1 MNNNYK
7 LIWSHTKQCFVV
19 ASEIA
24 KSAGK
29 RSCRVLNPILS
40 VSFSLSI
47 LLSSSL
53 LHSAPQDGVVS
64 QGSASIAVQGATT
77 TITQTSSKAVIDWKS
92 FNIGVNETTTFKQP
106 SVNSVVLNRI
116 HDSSGS
122 QIMGQL
128 NANGHV
134 FLVNPNGVTFA
145 RGAHVNVGG
154 LVASTLDITDA
165 DFMQGNYQF
174 KAAGNQNGKII
185 NYGHINANTVALLGN
200 QVTNDGWIVASTGK
214 GDVALV
220 AANDITISF
229 GSNQHLGIKVSKGT
243 LNALVDNKQL
253 IQADGGKILLRA
265 AAADSLLGAVVNNS
279 GTVRAR
285 SLNMVDGEI
294 LLLADMHHGTTTVS
308 GILDASAPVSGNGG
322 FIETSAATVNI
333 TKGAFIDTRALT
345 GDFGEW
351 LIDPINYT
359 IAVAGGDI
367 TGADLSNRLATSNI
381 TIETSLVAGGGLVG
395 AGTAEA
401 GNIMVNDD
409 ITWSTANTRLTLNAK
424 NNIYVNKSITA
435 SGDGAGVIFDT
446 GFQNLLTDTPQTQAD
461 LAASKHLQF
470 GDEGIVTLSGADPIY
485 QVDGRRFQV
494 INGNNS
500 AINGDTALIELQNI
514 QDKLSGKYVLGVDID
529 ATATVSWDGGK
540 GFKPIGQ
547 KFNGATLVFPFSGY
561 FSGAGHTIN
570 GLTINRITTST
581 TSQIGLFGML
591 SKGHI
596 RDVGLT
602 NVNIT
607 GLEAS
612 YKSGAVGALVG
623 ASQHSSIKNSYAT
636 GKVTGFGPYTGGLIG
651 DNRSSPITASYTK
664 VKVVGSG
671 YSTGGLIGY
680 NLNSAI
686 TESYT
691 TGEVVNN
698 GDQTGGLIGFNR
710 NSDIT
715 DSYTTGKVVSVDG
728 HATGGLIGYDDG
740 SSTITRTYA
749 TGNVSGDK
757 YAIGG
762 LIGLQREGTIT
773 ESYASGNVDSNDN
786 SGGLV
791 GVKLKGSITNSYATG
806 NVYGKKKAGGL
817 IGSIAQN
824 TTITKSYATGEVTSG
839 DDYNSSAGGLVGAN
853 NSTIT
858 ASYATG
864 KVVGSGGSTGGL
876 VGENYSYGNII
887 ESYATGQVVGHG
899 YFTGG
904 LIGFNHG
911 STNTVTRSYA
921 TGKVTGTEDVSV
933 DNATGGLIGYQQAGS
948 IIESYA
954 RGNVTGNGNTGGLIG
969 KIRSGTIT
977 ESLASGN
984 VSGDKNVGGL
994 VGHSTAGIITKS
1006 YALGKVSGDTQMG
1019 GLVGEMQAQGSIEDS
1034 YAWGDVT
1041 SLNGDELGGLVGKF
1055 DNGSITTS
1063 YATGKVSSGKAAP
1076 ESLGGL
1082 VGSITR
1088 DDQTSI
1094 SHSYFSESTDQS
1106 QGIGSGS
1113 AKTVTKLNV
1122 VDSKLKAS
1130 YGGFD
1135 LRNTYAVDDTV
1146 WRIYEGHIT
1155 PVLTFALTQ
1164 ASALITG
1171 VSRSAE
1177 YSGEKIIET
1186 VSAAEIGVANNID
1199 TLAISGAIKLSTTS
1213 KNVGVYT
1220 GNNIEIES
1228 DLYSSI
1234 YDIDN
1239 QNIIADGAS
1248 HLTITPKILTAT
1260 GTMVDDKVYDANTIA
1275 TVNTDAL
1282 TGITGDVVNNIST
1295 GIFIDANA
1303 GVNKAV
1309 LVMHTLDNAN
1319 YQLSNPGESLTAS
1332 ITPKTLTVT
1341 GTTVNNKI
1349 YDASTDARIYA
1360 DGLTGVIAGE
1370 VVNNTTTGRFSD
1382 ANVADNK
1389 AVTVT
1394 YSLDNRNYQLS
1405 NINQTLR
1412 AAITPKTLTA
1422 FATIKNKIYDGSTSA
1437 IVDTSGLTGVIAWD
1451 LVNHS
1456 TSGSFIDANAGVN
1469 KAAIVT
1475 HSIDN
1480 PNYQLLNKSQ
1490 TLGASITPKTLTLI
1504 ATKINNKEYD
1514 ANTDATINS
1523 VELLGIVAGD
1533 VVNTTSTGIF
1543 IDANAG
1549 VNKAVIVMHS
1559 LDNANY
1565 QLSTPGESLTATITP
1580 KILTATGITV
1590 DDKIYDGYADARVDA
1605 DALTGVIAGEG
1616 VNNTSTGRFSDF
1628 NVADNKAVT
1637 VSYSLDNRNYQLSN
1651 ISQTLRA
1658 AITPKML
1665 TALAT
1670 IKNKIYDGSTRAIV
1684 DSSALTGV
1692 ILGDVVNQMTSGS
1705 FIDANAGVNKA
1716 AIVTHS
1722 IDNSNYQLLNTSQ
1735 TLEAS
1740 ITPKTLTIIATKVN
1754 NKEYDSNTDA
1764 TINSVELLDIVAG
1777 DVVNTTSTG
1786 IFIDANAG
1794 VNKAVLVMH
1803 SLDNANYQLTT
1814 PGESLTASITPKALT
1829 VEGTQVSNKFH
1840 DANTIATVA
1849 TDPLMGIITGEVVN
1863 KTTTGRFSDA
1873 AVGTN
1878 KDVKVSHQIDN
1889 LNYQLVNAVENLQAS
1904 ILQASILQPP
1914 VAEPSV
1920 GQPPVV
1926 QSPIFTLPDSPLN
1939 IATLT
1944 INSASNNAVIPEGD
1958 NMLSSNGEF
1967 DPNPFGP
1974 TAAGGRTIERYYD
1987 GNLII
1992 NDQGIKRSRELSEA
2006 NINCEVS
2013 PLKSQHNNCTR

>member
-40 VSFSLSI
+40 VSFSLSLI
-47 LLSSSL
+47 LSSSL

-77 TITQTSSKAVIDWKS
+77 TITQTSPKAIIDWKS

-154 LVASTLDITDA
+154 LVASTLDINDA

-200 QVTNDGWIVASTGK
+200 QVTNDGWIVASASTGK
-214 GDVALV
+214 GDIALV

-265 AAADSLLGAVVNNS
+265 AAADSLLGAVVNSS

-294 LLLADMHHGTTTVS
+294 LLLADMHHGTTAVS

-333 TKGAFIDTRALT
+333 TKGAFIDTRALI

-359 IAVAGGDI
+359 IAVTGGDI
-367 TGADLSNRLATSNI
+367 TGAELSNRLATSNI
-381 TIETSLVAGGGLVG
+381 TIETSPVAGGGLVG

-401 GNIMVNDD
+401 GYIMVNDD

-435 SGDGAGVIFDT
+435 SGDGAGIIFDT
-446 GFQNLLTDTPQTQAD
+446 GFQNSLTDTPQTQAD

-470 GDEGIVTLSGADPIY
+470 GDEGIVTLTGADPIY

-500 AINGDTALIELQNI
+500 AIDGDTALNELQNI

-529 ATATVSWDGGK
+529 ATATASWDGGK

-570 GLTINRITTST
+570 GLTINRITQYS

-591 SKGHI
+591 AKGHI

-602 NVNIT
+602 NVNVT

-698 GDQTGGLIGFNR
+698 GAQTGGLIGFNR
-710 NSDIT
+710 NSAIT
-715 DSYTTGKVVSVDG
+715 DSYTTGKVVSTNG
-728 HATGGLIGYDDG
+728 HATGGLIGYDDDG
-740 SSTITRTYA
+740 STITRTYT

-773 ESYASGNVDSNDN
+773 ESYAIGNVDSNDN

-791 GVKLKGSITNSYATG
+791 GVKLKGSIINSYATG
-806 NVYGKKKAGGL
+806 NVYGKKLAGGL
-817 IGSIAQN
+817 IGSLAQSS
-824 TTITKSYATGEVTSG
+824 TITESYATGEVTSG
-839 DDYNSSAGGLVGAN
+839 DVYNSSAGGLVGAN

-864 KVVGSGGSTGGL
+864 KVIGSGRSTGGL

-921 TGKVTGTEDVSV
+921 IGKVTGTEDVSV
-933 DNATGGLIGYQQAGS
+933 DNATGGLIGYQQSGS

-969 KIRSGTIT
+969 KNRSGTIT
-977 ESLASGN
+977 ESFASGN

-994 VGHSTAGIITKS
+994 VGRSTAGIITKS
-1006 YALGKVSGDTQMG
+1006 YAWGNVSGDTQMG

-1063 YATGKVSSGKAAP
+1063 YTTGRVSSGKAAP

-1130 YGGFD
+1130 YVGFD

-1146 WRIYEGHIT
+1146 WRIYDGHIT
-1155 PVLTFALTQ
+1155 PVLTSALTQ
-1164 ASALITG
+1164 AAALITG

-1186 VSAAEIGVANNID
+1186 VSAAAISVANNID
-1199 TLAISGAIKLSTTS
+1199 TLAISGAIRLSTTS

-1228 DLYSSI
+1228 DLYSTI

-1239 QNIIADGAS
+1239 QNIIVDGTS

-1260 GTMVDDKVYDANTIA
+1260 GTTVDDKVYDANTIA

-1282 TGITGDVVNNIST
+1282 TDIIAGDVVNTTST

-1309 LVMHTLDNAN
+1309 LVMHSLDNAN
-1319 YQLSNPGESLTAS
+1319 YQLTTPGESLTAT
-1332 ITPKTLTVT
+1332 ITPKTLTAT
-1341 GTTVNNKI
+1341 GITVDDKI
-1349 YDASTDARIYA
+1349 YDGYADARVDA
-1360 DGLTGVIAGE
+1360 DALTGVIAGE
-1370 VVNNTTTGRFSD
+1370 AVNNTSTGRFSD

-1389 AVTVT
+1389 AVTIS
-1394 YSLDNRNYQLS
+1394 YSLDNSNYQLS
-1405 NINQTLR
+1405 NISETLR

-1549 VNKAVIVMHS
+1549 VNKAVLVMHS
-1559 LDNANY
+1559 FDNANY

-1580 KILTATGITV
+1580 KTLTATGITV

-1605 DALTGVIAGEG
+1605 DALTGVIAGEV
-1616 VNNTSTGRFSDF
+1616 VNNTSTGRFSDA

-1637 VSYSLDNRNYQLSN
+1637 ISYSLDNRNYQLSN
-1651 ISQTLRA
+1651 INQTLRA
-1658 AITPKML
+1658 AITPKTL
-1665 TALAT
+1665 TAFAT
-1670 IKNKIYDGSTRAIV
+1670 INNKIYDASTRAIV

-1692 ILGDVVNQMTSGS
+1692 IAGDVVNHSTSGS
-1705 FIDANAGVNKA
+1705 FIDANAGVNKGV
-1716 AIVTHS
+1716 IVTHS
-1722 IDNSNYQLLNTSQ
+1722 IDNTNYQLLNKSQ
-1735 TLEAS
+1735 TLGAS
-1740 ITPKTLTIIATKVN
+1740 ITPKTLTLIATKVN
-1754 NKEYDSNTDA
+1754 DKEYDANTDA
-1764 TINSVELLDIVAG
+1764 TINSAVLTGIIAG
-1777 DVVNTTSTG
+1777 DVVNTISTG

-1829 VEGTQVSNKFH
+1829 VEGTQVSNKLH
-1840 DANTIATVA
+1840 DANTIATVT
-1849 TDPLMGIITGEVVN
+1849 TDPLTGIITGEVVN

-1878 KDVKVSHQIDN
+1878 KHVKVSHQIDN

-1904 ILQASILQPP
+1904 ILQAPEEQPP
-1914 VAEPSV
+1914 VE
-1920 GQPPVV
+1920 QPPIV
-1926 QSPIFTLPDSPLN
+1926 QPPIFTLPDNPLN

-1944 INSASNNAVIPEGD
+1944 INSASNNAVVPEVD
-1958 NMLSSNGEF
+1958 NVISRNGEF

-1974 TAAGGRTIERYYD
+1974 TAAGGVTVETYYD

-2006 NINCEVS
+2006 NLNCEAS
-2013 PLKSQHNNCTR
+2013 SLKFQHNNCTR